1 MLYANLLLNVLYHI
15 NIGMKIREFYLQ
27 NGIFIYK
34 MGISVTKQDF
44 NLQNGN
50 LALQTGLS
58 ANNSPYIEKGYNNYK
73 KKLKDKMS
81 YLC

>member
-58 ANNSPYIEKGYNNYK
+58 ANNSPAAFVSAKGAIF
-73 KKLKDKMS
+73 DRVIGE
-81 YLC
+81 

>member
-15 NIGMKIREFYLQ
+15 NVGMKIREFYLQ

-44 NLQNGN
+44 HLQNGI
-50 LALQTGLS
+50 LALQMGLS
-58 ANNSPYIEKGYNNYK
+58 SYNSPLKAPCLKAKIESQYKIIEKR
-73 KKLKDKMS
+73 
-81 YLC
+81 